1 MSKHRDGL
9 HLRPRTIRAGKD
21 TGEMDENGTNTALF
35 EGFDFAGIDF
45 SVVDGLELGGLD
57 GTVSTEEHDAAL
69 AQGSEDEDLADLGVD
84 VEKLF
89 EEEEMAKKSAT
100 TKSPVPGKNPVG
112 RPKKAAVGEKADRQ
126 KAERAKELTEDAKTE
141 ATEMSTRQPEAFLV
155 NDVIEAVD
163 RLTTD
168 VTQIKRDVLTIRGYS
183 KDACE
188 AAQESREYVK
198 ACHEG
203 LNVILSAVTARADAQ
218 DQVLHDLLVLKHN
231 EGSGQSG
238 SRGQDEVLSG
248 ISSGVMA
255 VQETLDGLKGILSRL
270 AGMQTLVQENGGIV
284 PSTTTFKAPSLGSQ
298 AISQPQYGNT
308 GGSGRSIGVEGVT
321 EADMAIV
328 EKMVRRQTKRC
339 PMGGFATALS
349 GHLKKQGRNLS
360 PSQISSAISAL
371 GLADENG
378 FVDPSL
384 A

>member
-1 MSKHRDGL
+1 
-9 HLRPRTIRAGKD
+9 
-21 TGEMDENGTNTALF
+21 
-35 EGFDFAGIDF
+35 
-45 SVVDGLELGGLD
+45 
-57 GTVSTEEHDAAL
+57 
-69 AQGSEDEDLADLGVD
+69 
-84 VEKLF
+84 
-89 EEEEMAKKSAT
+89 
-100 TKSPVPGKNPVG
+100 
-112 RPKKAAVGEKADRQ
+112 
-126 KAERAKELTEDAKTE
+126 
-141 ATEMSTRQPEAFLV
+141 MSTRQPEAFLV

-270 AGMQTLVQENGGIV
+270 AGMQTLVQENGGIA

-360 PSQISSAISAL
+360 PSQISSAIIAL

>member
-1 MSKHRDGL
+1 
-9 HLRPRTIRAGKD
+9 
-21 TGEMDENGTNTALF
+21 
-35 EGFDFAGIDF
+35 
-45 SVVDGLELGGLD
+45 VVDGLELGGLD

-112 RPKKAAVGEKADRQ
+112 RPKKAAVGEKADRK
-126 KAERAKELTEDAKTE
+126 KAEMAKELTEGAKTE
-141 ATEMSTRQPEAFLV
+141 AAEMSTRQPEAFLV

-270 AGMQTLVQENGGIV
+270 AGMQTLVQENGGIA

-360 PSQISSAISAL
+360 PSQISSAIIAL

>member
-1 MSKHRDGL
+1 
-9 HLRPRTIRAGKD
+9 
-21 TGEMDENGTNTALF
+21 MDENGTNTALF

-112 RPKKAAVGEKADRQ
+112 RPRKAAVGEKADRQ
-126 KAERAKELTEDAKTE
+126 KAERAKELTEGAKTE
-141 ATEMSTRQPEAFLV
+141 AAEMSPRQPEAFLV

-298 AISQPQYGNT
+298 AISQPQYGSIGNT
-308 GGSGRSIGVEGVT
+308 GGSGRIGVEGVT
-321 EADMAIV
+321 EADMAVV

-378 FVDPSL
+378 FVDPSR